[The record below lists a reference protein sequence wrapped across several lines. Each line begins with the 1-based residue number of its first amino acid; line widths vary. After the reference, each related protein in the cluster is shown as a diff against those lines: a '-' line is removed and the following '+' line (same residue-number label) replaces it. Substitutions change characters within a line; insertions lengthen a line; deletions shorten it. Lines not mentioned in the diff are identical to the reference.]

1 MSDLLD
7 SVANAA
13 MLYPGVAFGLAIFV
27 GYLLLVRHL
36 RYQRINALL
45 KKYPDPTLPLRDRNV
60 AKEVSSNFAD
70 IDFPF
75 LNVVSLEF
83 ALFKTYAIPSIS
95 KILAATRQFKD
106 SCSKRTEDTTL
117 ILQEMSEGY
126 ARKQFREIIERRVDE
141 EEDKND
147 ERREFIAT
155 ERLNFIHGHYP
166 IKQEDYLYTLALFVL
181 EPHIW
186 ISRFEWREST
196 ELERNATLAIW
207 QHHGERMKIRNIPRT
222 VQELEEWTE
231 EYERSHMVYA
241 NTNVAI
247 AEVTTDL
254 LLSLAPS
261 FTHAF
266 GRQVVSALLS
276 DRLRTAFAIPPPPAG
291 LTTVIV
297 GALKLRAFFVRHFML
312 PRRYPNVRTA
322 LRANEE
328 NKYVPLWN
336 KYAPVYP
343 DGYKVEDL
351 GPAKFLGKCPMS
363 LKGIV
368 QDTTHVESRFKAV

>member
-1 MSDLLD
+1 
-7 SVANAA
+7 

-196 ELERNATLAIW
+196 ELERN
-207 QHHGERMKIRNIPRT
+207 
-222 VQELEEWTE
+222 